1 VEVAGLSSFV
11 ETPPPHS
18 RRGLDA
24 GRVLVAIE
32 EVPMANDQAAAGARD
47 PKASDDVEL
56 LRSMGYAQELLRRMS
71 GFSSFAISFSI
82 ICILAGG
89 ITSLQLGVSAVGGA
103 AAGIVWPVGVGFS
116 LLVALCM
123 AQVASAFPTAGGLY
137 HWSSILG
144 GKGWGWAT
152 AWFNLGGLVFVTA
165 AVNVGA
171 YSLFVN
177 FVGPLLGIDP
187 AQLTVTHQVIGV
199 TLITASHAI
208 FNHFGIRVTTLLT
221 DFSGYW
227 IFFVAV
233 VLTLVMLSGAPSI
246 DVGRLFTFA
255 NHSGPSGGDIWPESS
270 SLLRMALLGLMWPIY
285 TVTGFDAS
293 AHTSEETVDAA
304 RNAPRGILRSVYLS
318 GLFGWAMVAAFVLA
332 LPDVGEAAKQGANVF
347 PWLMEQ
353 VVPGALGKAL
363 WCGIVIS
370 NYLCGLACVTS
381 TSRMM
386 YAFARDGGLPFSAA
400 LKQVSP
406 KWKTPVAAIWATAA
420 LAVASTLY
428 APAYSTLTT
437 ACVIFL
443 YVSYVMPTAC
453 GFFSIGKAWTKMGP
467 FDLGAGLYKLL
478 AAVSVAGVLL
488 VVWIGV
494 QPPNDKALTVLAVA
508 SVVLVASWWLGVQK
522 RFRGPPVMSIAS
534 LPPPALE
541 PRPVLQRS

>member
-1 VEVAGLSSFV
+1 MMER
-11 ETPPPHS
+11 E
-18 RRGLDA
+18 RDA
-24 GRVLVAIE
+24 
-32 EVPMANDQAAAGARD
+32 
-47 PKASDDVEL
+47 EL

-71 GFSSFAISFSI
+71 GFSNFAISFSI

-103 AAGIVWPVGVGFS
+103 AAGIVWPIGVGFS
-116 LLVALCM
+116 LIVALCM

-171 YSLFVN
+171 YTLFVN

-187 AQLTVTHQVIGV
+187 AGLTVTHQVIGV
-199 TLITASHAI
+199 TLITASHAL
-208 FNHFGIRVTTLLT
+208 FNHLGIRVTTVLT

-227 IFFVAV
+227 IFVVAV
-233 VLTLVMLSGAPSI
+233 ALTLVMLLGAPAI
-246 DVGRLFTFA
+246 DVSRFFTFA
-255 NHSGPSGGDIWPESS
+255 NYGGSSGGGVWPESA
-270 SLLRMALLGLMWPIY
+270 SLLRMTLLGLMWPIY

-304 RNAPRGILRSVYLS
+304 RNAPKGILRSVYLS
-318 GLFGWAMVAAFVLA
+318 GLFGWVMVASFVIA
-332 LPDVGEAAKQGANVF
+332 MPSVPDAARQGANVF
-347 PWLMEQ
+347 PWLMERIA
-353 VVPGALGKAL
+353 PGPLGTAL

-381 TSRMM
+381 TSRML
-386 YAFARDGGLPFSAA
+386 YAFARDGGLPFSAS
-400 LKQVSP
+400 LKRVSP
-406 KWKTPVAAIWATAA
+406 RSKTPVAAIWATAA

-443 YVSYVMPTAC
+443 YVSYVMPTVC
-453 GFFSIGKAWTKMGP
+453 GFVAIGKTWTKMGP
-467 FDLGAGLYKLL
+467 FDLGPGLYKLL
-478 AAVSVAGVLL
+478 AAVSVIGVLL

-494 QPPNDKALTVLAVA
+494 QPPNDKALTVLIAA
-508 SVVLVASWWLGVQK
+508 SVVLLVGWWAGMRR
-522 RFRGPPVMSIAS
+522 RFPGPPVMSIAEIAEGTEGTEQA
-534 LPPPALE
+534 LPRRRGVTE
-541 PRPVLQRS
+541 KN